1 MAEVEFTDDN
11 FEQEV
16 LKEDKIPVLVD
27 FFATWC
33 PPCKMLAPIIEELV
47 KDFEGKA
54 KIGKI
59 DVDQN
64 KKYAGQYKVQ
74 SIPTI
79 ILFKNGEPVE
89 TLMGLQQ
96 KDKLAELLNKY
107 L

>member
-1 MAEVEFTDDN
+1 MAEVQFTDEN

-16 LKEDKIPVLVD
+16 LKETNQPVLVD
-27 FFATWC
+27 FGATWC
-33 PPCKMLAPIIEELV
+33 PPCKMLAPIIEELA
-47 KDFEGKA
+47 KDFAGKV

-64 KKYAGQYKVQ
+64 KKYASQYKVQ

-89 TLMGLQQ
+89 TLMGLQP
-96 KDKLAELLNKY
+96 KDKLTELLNKH

>member
-16 LKEDKIPVLVD
+16 LKEENIPVLVD

-33 PPCKMLAPIIEELV
+33 PPCKMLSPIIEELAN
-47 KDFEGKA
+47 DFDGKV

-59 DVDQN
+59 DVDQH
-64 KKYAGQYKVQ
+64 KKHAGQYKVQ

-79 ILFKNGEPVE
+79 ILFKNGQPVE

-96 KDKLAELLNKY
+96 KDKLTELLNKH

>member
-1 MAEVEFTDDN
+1 MTEVQFTDDN

-16 LKEDKIPVLVD
+16 LKETNQPVLVD

-33 PPCKMLAPIIEELV
+33 PPCKMLGPIIEELA

-64 KKYAGQYKVQ
+64 KKFSGQYKVQ
-74 SIPTI
+74 SIPTL
-79 ILFKNGEPVE
+79 ILFKNGQPVE
-89 TLMGLQQ
+89 TLMGLQP
-96 KDKLAELLNKY
+96 KDKLAELLNKHI
-107 L
+107 